1 MPSLIAQRP
10 MTWNEVVG
18 QARGIEVLQAA
29 LRNQRFLSRGIILH
43 GVVGVGK
50 TTVAYLAAKALMC
63 TGENF
68 LGCGECPSCLL
79 IQSDG
84 IDKHPDFIEIDGAVK
99 PGVEGARDTIEST
112 LTLPVLGKRRVTVID
127 EAHWLSAEAWSAY
140 LKTLESGETDSIFL
154 FVSQDYGKIQN
165 NIRSRCIRIAFDR
178 VSQDVLVGHLANV
191 ASKNDIA
198 ADLDALKLIARQANG
213 IVRDAVQYLNTCGA
227 LGVRVD
233 TKTVR
238 NVIDT
243 TLDDMCERLL
253 QTIAARDQVGAIKLA
268 DALVRKEMPGKVAER
283 MLSLY
288 SRAIYTEDP
297 ELRKIYLGLPDV
309 SAVAGVLIKWAAVQH
324 APADIVT
331 IIVFELLKTQSAVR
345 AHSAGAVRP
354 NPQPTVTVPPAR
366 QKSSLEAMLD
376 DDEVV

>member
-1 MPSLIAQRP
+1 
-10 MTWNEVVG
+10 
-18 QARGIEVLQAA
+18 
-29 LRNQRFLSRGIILH
+29 
-43 GVVGVGK
+43 
-50 TTVAYLAAKALMC
+50 MC

-99 PGVEGARDTIEST
+99 PGVEGARETIEST
-112 LTLPVLGKRRVTVID
+112 LTLPVLGKRRVTIVD

-165 NIRSRCIRIAFDR
+165 SIRTRCIRIAFER
-178 VSQDVLVGHLANV
+178 VGQDVLVGHLANV
-191 ASKNDIA
+191 AARNGIA
-198 ADLDALKLIARQANG
+198 CDLDALKLIARASKG
-213 IVRDAVQYLNTCGA
+213 IVRDAVQHLNTCGA

-233 TKTVR
+233 AGVVR
-238 NVIDT
+238 QVIDT
-243 TLDDMCERLL
+243 TLDDLCEKLL
-253 QTIAARDQVGAIKLA
+253 QTIAAREQVEAMRLA
-268 DALVRKEMPGKVAER
+268 DELVRKDMPGRAAER

-297 ELRKIYLGLPDV
+297 QLRKIYLGLPDV
-309 SAVAGVLIKWAAVQH
+309 SAVAGVLVKWAAVQH

-331 IIVFELLKTQSAVR
+331 IIVYELLKTQNAVR
-345 AHSAGAVRP
+345 ALPVESSRNKPQRP
-354 NPQPTVTVPPAR
+354 GQDAPTRPRSP
-366 QKSSLEAMLD
+366 LEAMLD
-376 DDEVV
+376 EAV

>member
-1 MPSLIAQRP
+1 

-18 QARGIEVLQAA
+18 QARAIEVLQAA

-43 GVVGVGK
+43 GAVGVGK
-50 TTVAYLAAKALMC
+50 TTSAYLAAKALMC
-63 TGENF
+63 TGDETL

-84 IDKHPDFIEIDGAVK
+84 IDRHPDFIEIDGGLN
-99 PGVEGARDTIEST
+99 PGVEAARDTIEST

-140 LKTLESGETDSIFL
+140 LKKLESGETDSIFL
-154 FVSQDYGKIQN
+154 FVSQDYGRIPN
-165 NIRSRCIRIAFDR
+165 NIRTRCIRIAFEH
-178 VSQDVLVGHLANV
+178 VSQEVLVGHLANV
-191 ASKNDIA
+191 AAKNEIA
-198 ADLDALKLIARQANG
+198 ADLDALKLIARQTKG

-233 TKTVR
+233 VKTVR
-238 NVIDT
+238 MVIDT
-243 TLDDMCERLL
+243 TLDDLCERLL
-253 QTIAARDQVGAIKLA
+253 QTIAVRNQVEAIKLA
-268 DALVRKEMPGKVAER
+268 DDLVRKEMPGKIAER

-331 IIVFELLKTQSAVR
+331 IIVYELIRTQNAIRALSVESVR
-345 AHSAGAVRP
+345 SK
-354 NPQPTVTVPPAR
+354 PQPTATTAPAR
-366 QKSSLEAMLD
+366 QKSPLEALID
-376 DDEVV
+376 GEAV

>member
-1 MPSLIAQRP
+1 MPTLIAQRP
-10 MTWNEVVG
+10 AHWNDVIG
-18 QARGIEVLQAA
+18 QARALDVLQAA

-50 TTVAYLAAKALMC
+50 TTSAYLAAKALMC
-63 TGENF
+63 TGEESL
-68 LGCGECPSCLL
+68 LGCGDCPSCLL
-79 IQSDG
+79 VQSDG

-99 PGVEGARDTIEST
+99 PGVEGARETIEST

-127 EAHWLSAEAWSAY
+127 EAHWLSAEAWSVY

-154 FVSQDYGKIQN
+154 FVSQDYSKIHN

-178 VSQDVLVGHLANV
+178 VAQDVLVGHLANV
-191 ASKNDIA
+191 ASKNEIA
-198 ADLDALKLIARQANG
+198 CDLDALKLIARQTKG

-227 LGVRVD
+227 LGIRVD
-233 TKTVR
+233 VKVVR
-238 NVIDT
+238 QVIDT
-243 TLDDMCERLL
+243 TLDDLCEKLL
-253 QTIAARDQVGAIKLA
+253 LTLAARDQVGAIKLA
-268 DALVRKEMPGKVAER
+268 DELVRKDMPGKVAER

-288 SRAIYTEDP
+288 SRAIYHEDP

-331 IIVFELLKTQSAVR
+331 IIVYELLRTQNPVRTPSVESRPKSQSA
-345 AHSAGAVRP
+345 
-354 NPQPTVTVPPAR
+354 PQIAPTSR
-366 QKSSLEAMLD
+366 KSSLEALLD
-376 DDEVV
+376 DEAV

>member
-1 MPSLIAQRP
+1 
-10 MTWNEVVG
+10 
-18 QARGIEVLQAA
+18 
-29 LRNQRFLSRGIILH
+29 
-43 GVVGVGK
+43 
-50 TTVAYLAAKALMC
+50 MC
-63 TGENF
+63 TGKEDL

-79 IQSDG
+79 VQSDG
-84 IDKHPDFIEIDGAVK
+84 IDKHPDFIEIDGGVK
-99 PGVEGARDTIEST
+99 PGVEGARETIEST
-112 LTLPVLGKRRVTVID
+112 LTLPVLGKRRVTVVD

-154 FVSQDYGKIQN
+154 FVSQDYGRIHL
-165 NIRSRCIRIAFDR
+165 NIRTRCIRIAFER
-178 VSQDVLVGHLANV
+178 VNQEVLVGHLANV
-191 ASKNDIA
+191 AAKNDIA
-198 ADLDALKLIARQANG
+198 ADLDALKLIAHQTKG

-238 NVIDT
+238 MIIDT
-243 TLDDMCERLL
+243 TLDDLCERLL

-309 SAVAGVLIKWAAVQH
+309 SAVAGILIKWAAVQY

-331 IIVFELLKTQSAVR
+331 IIVYELIKTQSAIR
-345 AHSAGAVRP
+345 THSVESVRP
-354 NPQPTVTVPPAR
+354 KSQPTVITASAR
-366 QKSSLEAMLD
+366 QRSPLEALI
-376 DDEVV
+376 DDEAV

>member
-1 MPSLIAQRP
+1 VPTLIAQRP
-10 MTWNEVVG
+10 SHWNDVIG
-18 QARGIEVLQAA
+18 QTRALDVLQAA

-50 TTVAYLAAKALMC
+50 TTSAYLAAKALMC
-63 TGENF
+63 TGEETL

-79 IQSDG
+79 VQSDG

-99 PGVEGARDTIEST
+99 PGVEGARETIEST
-112 LTLPVLGKRRVTVID
+112 LTLPVLGKRRVTIID
-127 EAHWLSAEAWSAY
+127 EAHWLSPEAWSAY

-154 FVSQDYGKIQN
+154 FVSQDYGRIQP

-178 VSQDVLVGHLANV
+178 VNLEVLVGHLANV
-191 ASKNDIA
+191 ASKNEIA
-198 ADLDALKLIARQANG
+198 CDLDALKLIARQTKG

-233 TKTVR
+233 VKVVR
-238 NVIDT
+238 QVIDT
-243 TLDDMCERLL
+243 TLDDLCEKLL
-253 QTIAARDQVGAIKLA
+253 LTLAARDQVGAIKLA
-268 DALVRKEMPGKVAER
+268 DDLVRKDMPGKVAER

-288 SRAIYTEDP
+288 SRAIYTDDAH
-297 ELRKIYLGLPDV
+297 LRKIYLGLPDV

-331 IIVFELLKTQSAVR
+331 IIVYELLRTQNAVR
-345 AHSAGAVRP
+345 THSVASAHP
-354 NPQPTVTVPPAR
+354 KPQPTPQITPTSR
-366 QKSSLEAMLD
+366 KSSLEAMLD
-376 DDEVV
+376 DEAV

>member
-1 MPSLIAQRP
+1 VI
-10 MTWNEVVG
+10 G
-18 QARGIEVLQAA
+18 QTRALDVLQAA

-50 TTVAYLAAKALMC
+50 TTSAYLAAKALMC
-63 TGENF
+63 TGEETL

-79 IQSDG
+79 VQSDG

-99 PGVEGARDTIEST
+99 PGVEGARETIEST
-112 LTLPVLGKRRVTVID
+112 LTLPVLGKRRVTIID
-127 EAHWLSAEAWSAY
+127 EAHWLSPEAWSAY

-154 FVSQDYGKIQN
+154 FVSQDYGRIQP

-178 VSQDVLVGHLANV
+178 VNLEVLVGHLANV
-191 ASKNDIA
+191 ASKNEIA
-198 ADLDALKLIARQANG
+198 CDLDALKLIARQTKG

-233 TKTVR
+233 VKVVR
-238 NVIDT
+238 QVIDT
-243 TLDDMCERLL
+243 TLDDLCEKLL
-253 QTIAARDQVGAIKLA
+253 LTLAARDQVGAIKLA
-268 DALVRKEMPGKVAER
+268 DDLVRKDMPGKVAER

-288 SRAIYTEDP
+288 SRAIYTDDAH
-297 ELRKIYLGLPDV
+297 LRKIYLGLPDV

-331 IIVFELLKTQSAVR
+331 IIVYELLRTQNAVR
-345 AHSAGAVRP
+345 THSVASAHP
-354 NPQPTVTVPPAR
+354 KPQPTPQITPTSR
-366 QKSSLEAMLD
+366 KSSLEAMLD
-376 DDEVV
+376 DEAV